1 MFFLYQSYNVPAINM
16 KEGELMIFPSRSL
29 SLQSRPPPLPHC
41 HRWTRHNLTSIVLAV
56 PDSLLCLCLLWANK
70 CVTIWVVSEKL
81 LSFVWRCFRTC
92 FRLGKRRRTSLLGI
106 NIDIVCQSGTATRH
120 KGERQNWGGFRDPPA
135 PTQMNVVSLAGVS
148 SYINL
153 QGCLIQS
160 ASCIWLGTPQFDYHN
175 CTF

>member
-1 MFFLYQSYNVPAINM
+1 MFFWYQSYYVPAINM
-16 KEGELMIFPSRSL
+16 KGGELMIFPSRSL
-29 SLQSRPPPLPHC
+29 SLQSRPPPLPRC
-41 HRWTRHNLTSIVLAV
+41 HHWTRHNLTSIVLAV

-70 CVTIWVVSEKL
+70 CVTIWVVSEKQ
-81 LSFVWRCFRTC
+81 LSFIWRRFLTC
-92 FRLGKRRRTSLLGI
+92 FRRRTSLLRI
-106 NIDIVCQSGTATRH
+106 NIDITCQSGIQRQDTKENSRT
-120 KGERQNWGGFRDPPA
+120 GEVSERPPPA